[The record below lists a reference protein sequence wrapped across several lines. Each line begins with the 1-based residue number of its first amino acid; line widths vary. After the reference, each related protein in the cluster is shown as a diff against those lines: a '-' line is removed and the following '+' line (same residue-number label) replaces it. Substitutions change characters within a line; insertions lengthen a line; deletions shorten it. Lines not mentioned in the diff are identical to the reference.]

1 MEALSID
8 AQIRAI
14 IADYKIGKDVTSQ
27 LVDVRSGGN
36 YFEFHDWAN
45 EQWFYDGFYFY
56 LDSRN
61 IPIYEGESFYDYF
74 EESDLYLADPNAKIA
89 ALGLDSK
96 IDIENDSAF
105 YYKIVEDV
113 CVTLI
118 AEMEGKNGPHYHSL
132 KIYKNLEDA
141 VKTERECGAFLYNGD
156 CLTHTE
162 AELVEIWDSFV
173 LKALNERRPVP

>member
-14 IADYKIGKDVTSQ
+14 IADHKIGKDVTTQ
-27 LVDVRSGGN
+27 LVEVRSGGN
-36 YFEFHDWAN
+36 YFDFHEWAN

-74 EESDLYLADPNAKIA
+74 EDSDLYLDDPSAKIA
-89 ALGLDSK
+89 ALRLDSK

-105 YYKIVEDV
+105 YYKIMEDV

-132 KIYKNLEDA
+132 KIYKDLEEA

-156 CLTHTE
+156 CPTHTE
-162 AELVEIWDSFV
+162 AELVRIWDNFV
-173 LKALNERRPVP
+173 LKAKNERRPVS